1 MKKVL
6 YSILFLFVFCILFSP
21 FISLALPDKFRD
33 HIYCRLGYNVI
44 VNNEIHG
51 TIAQS
56 EKFQKIFDYVVNHEF
71 AQGNPYK
78 CKPFE
83 SLIFAEAYC
92 DFQARTLNALL
103 SVAGIKSRYAML
115 LDKNGSSPHTLN
127 EVFLD
132 GKWCAVDTSSN
143 IIFKDS
149 LGKALS
155 LEELTKNSNLI
166 LNDAKLAILKEYNKA
181 HYESLRDWYLKTFS
195 SRAHPVY
202 SKPDIQ
208 KIHIIDWINDIY
220 YKILNDKF
228 SNFFQN
234 IYLKLKSRKIVNDD
248 FKLFY
253 FARSYHLFGRDA
265 LALRQYSELLT
276 RFPDSVYE
284 KDALLFMG
292 VLYFEIEKDYDKA
305 IYYFKAAI
313 DKDFEKWR
321 EAAYFY
327 LGKTYSKLGNYE
339 ASIATYDK
347 ANVARL
353 PQDILR
359 QLFEY
364 KSTHYCPK

>member
-1 MKKVL
+1 MKKVICF
-6 YSILFLFVFCILFSP
+6 SLFLFVFCILFSP

-33 HIYCRLGYNVI
+33 HIYYRLGYNVI
-44 VNNEIHG
+44 VNNEIYG
-51 TIAQS
+51 TIAKS

-103 SVAGIKSRYAML
+103 SAAGIKSRYAML
-115 LDKNGSSPHTLN
+115 LDENGISPHTLN

-132 GKWCAVDTSSN
+132 GKWCAVDTSLN
-143 IIFKDS
+143 IIFKDF

-155 LEELTKNSNLI
+155 LEELTKNPNLI
-166 LNDAKLAILKEYNKA
+166 LNDAKLNILKEYNKA
-181 HYESLRDWYLKTFS
+181 HYENLCDWYLKIFS
-195 SRAHPVY
+195 SRVHPVY
-202 SKPDIQ
+202 SNPGIQ

-228 SNFFQN
+228 SNFFQD
-234 IYLKLKSRKIVNDD
+234 IYLKLKSKKIVNDD

-253 FARSYHLFGRDA
+253 FARSYQIFGRDA

-276 RFPDSVYE
+276 IFPDSVYE
-284 KDALLFMG
+284 KDALFFMG

-313 DKDFEKWR
+313 DKDSGKWR
-321 EAAYFY
+321 GAIYSY
-327 LGKTYSKLGNYE
+327 LGKAYGKFGNYE
-339 ASIATYDK
+339 ASMAVYDN
-347 ANVARL
+347 ANDVRL
-353 PQDILR
+353 PQDILI
-359 QLFEY
+359 QLLES
-364 KSTHYCPK
+364 KSTVN